1 MAIIITKEGKNAQK
15 IEQSRFEQE
24 DHLQRYIYDN
34 PESIPLYEINED
46 IRLLILAREFGTES
60 GPIDAIGVDS
70 DGNIYIV
77 ETKLYKNPDKRLV
90 VAQALD
96 YGASLWRNGNNLPEF
111 IETINKS
118 IQKYFKISVTE
129 KLKEFFG
136 FEDAEIEA
144 FWNNVKVN
152 LNDGNFKFV
161 VLMDKLHKRLKDL
174 IVFINQNSQFD
185 IYAVELEYYKHD
197 TFEIIIPKLFG
208 AEVKKD
214 IAVKSSSTG
223 GARKSWTEED
233 FWNDA
238 KSRLSGEE
246 LSTINKLY
254 EFAKGTADEIT
265 LGTGNASGSLNPKY
279 DKICHR
285 SFYTIFS
292 DGRVALN
299 IGYLNDQA
307 QAERFY
313 NILIE
318 NLDLASLKITDKSK
332 LTHFYP
338 RIQIKD
344 LIKNLDKVITA
355 LKEFIE
361 KEIKL

>member
-1 MAIIITKEGKNAQK
+1 MAIIITKDGKNAQK
-15 IEQSRFEQE
+15 IEQSKFEQE

-46 IRLLILAREFGTES
+46 IRLLILMREFGTES
-60 GPIDAIGVDS
+60 GPIDAIGVDAE
-70 DGNIYIV
+70 GNVYVV

-90 VAQALD
+90 VAQSLD
-96 YGASLWRNGNNLPEF
+96 YGASLWRNGNNLPDF

-118 IQKYFKISVTE
+118 TQKHFKQSVND

-136 FEDAEIEA
+136 FEDQELDG
-144 FWNNVKVN
+144 FWNNVKAN

-161 VLMDKLHKRLKDL
+161 VLMDKLQKRLKDL

-197 TFEIIIPKLFG
+197 SYEIIIPKLFG

-214 IAVKSSSTG
+214 ISVKSSSSG
-223 GARKSWTEED
+223 ERKVWTEED
-233 FWNDA
+233 FWQDA
-238 KSRLSGEE
+238 KNRLSIEE
-246 LSTINKLY
+246 LNTIKKLY

-265 LGTGNASGSLNPKY
+265 LGTGSASGSLNPKY

-292 DGRVALN
+292 DGRVAIN
-299 IGYLNDQA
+299 IGYLNDQL

-313 NILIE
+313 DILI
-318 NLDLASLKITDKSK
+318 NKLDLKVLRNIDKSR

-338 RIQIKD
+338 RIQINEVVKNID
-344 LIKNLDKVITA
+344 KLIGTI
-355 LKEFIE
+355 KEFIE
-361 KEIKL
+361 KESAL